1 MHITKHHLTRKMLEA
16 LRLRTELAKSGV
28 TRRQLFKFGV
38 AGGATLL
45 ASTVRLPGMAFG
57 SDLPPSPPTTPWL
70 APLPIPPVL
79 QTIEPSLLNL
89 SPNEPHQYYTQFPP
103 TQHYLMQAKEGL
115 HTFHPQLPASR
126 IWGFN
131 GTFPGPTVHARYG
144 EPVLLRIVN
153 DLPPPSGPQPFGVPE
168 VITHLHNAH
177 TAPGSDGGPW
187 DWTQRGQYTDHHYLQ
202 ARAGFTMPPGSIP
215 DEFRDAS
222 GGDVRETLTT
232 LFFHYHRPEV
242 TTDGVYKGLVAFWLN
257 FDERD
262 TGNEEDSNPSAWRL
276 PSGPYDIPLLI
287 TDKQFDP
294 RTGELFFD
302 MGDREGVLGDK
313 ITVNGGIQPFLEV
326 KRRKYR
332 FRMLNGGP
340 ARFYTFVLR
349 KGGRSYPFTQLTH
362 SGNFLERPRTN
373 LTRLETQVAERND
386 IIIDFSQFRSGD
398 KVYLANI
405 LPMKDGRQPERD
417 PSKALN
423 PDDVKNQLL
432 EFRVTGDAADPS
444 KIPDEFRPFPPITMS
459 EVVRRRV
466 WRFERGNG
474 IWQINAEGFDHHAD
488 HMAGN
493 LDNPKVQIR
502 RNTAE
507 IWTLENRSGGWEHP
521 VHIHL
526 EEARVIRV
534 NGRDVTNNPAFR
546 QRTDMYRL
554 GRNGRVELF
563 MRFRDFPDPA
573 WYNKGRLGEHTRY
586 VMHCHNMTHEDHSMM
601 VTWNLVP

>member
-1 MHITKHHLTRKMLEA
+1 MRITKHHLTRKMVEA

-28 TRRQLFKFGV
+28 TRRQLLKFGV

-70 APLPIPPVL
+70 APLTIPPVL
-79 QTIEPSLLNL
+79 KTIEPSLLNL

-103 TQHYLMQAKEGL
+103 AQHYLLEAKEGL
-115 HTFHPQLPASR
+115 HRFHPQLDPSP

-144 EPVLLRIVN
+144 KPVLLRMVN
-153 DLPPPSGPQPFGVPE
+153 DLPPPSGPQPFGIPE

-177 TAPGSDGGPW
+177 TAPESDGGPW

-232 LFFHYHRPEV
+232 LFFHYHRPDV

-262 TGNEEDSNPSAWRL
+262 TGDEEDSSRSAWRL
-276 PSGPYDIPLLI
+276 PSGPYDIPLLF

-294 RTGELFFD
+294 RTGKLVFD
-302 MGDREGVLGDK
+302 GDDTDGVLGDK
-313 ITVNGGIQPFLEV
+313 LTVNGSIQPFLEV

-332 FRMLNGGP
+332 FRILNGGP

-349 KGGRSYPFTQLTH
+349 KGGRSYPFSQLTH

-373 LTRLETQVAERND
+373 LTRLETQVAERSD
-386 IIIDFSQFRSGD
+386 IIIDFSQFSPGD
-398 KVYLANI
+398 EVYLANI
-405 LPMKDGRQPERD
+405 LPMKDGRLPERD

-423 PDDVKNQLL
+423 PDNVKNQLL
-432 EFRVTGDAADPS
+432 EFRVTGDATDNS
-444 KIPDEFRPFPPITMS
+444 RVPDEFRPLPPVTLS

-474 IWQINAEGFDHHAD
+474 IWQINGAGFDHDAD
-488 HMAGN
+488 HMASN
-493 LDNPKVQIR
+493 LNNPKVQIR

-554 GRNGRVELF
+554 GRNGTVELF
-563 MRFRDFPDPA
+563 MRFRDFPDPT
-573 WYNKGRLGEHTRY
+573 WYNNGRHTRY
-586 VMHCHNMTHEDHSMM
+586 VMHCHNTTHEDHAMM

>member
-1 MHITKHHLTRKMLEA
+1 MHITKHHLTRKMVEA

-28 TRRQLFKFGV
+28 TRRQLLKFGV

-57 SDLPPSPPTTPWL
+57 SDLPASPPTTPWV
-70 APLPIPPVL
+70 AQLPIPPVL
-79 QTIEPSLLNL
+79 KPAD
-89 SPNEPHQYYTQFPP
+89 SPFYPDATAHQYYQKFPP
-103 TQHYLMQAKEGL
+103 KQYYRMKAQEGY
-115 HTFHPQLPASR
+115 HEFHPDLPKSR

-144 EPVLLRIVN
+144 EPVVLRIIN
-153 DLPPPSGPQPFGVPE
+153 DLPPPSGPQGFGIPE

-177 TAPGSDGGPW
+177 TAPESDGGPW

-202 ARAGFTMPPGSIP
+202 ARAGFTMPDSIP
-215 DEFRDAS
+215 PEFRDAS
-222 GGDVRETLTT
+222 GGDVRETLST
-232 LFFHYHRPEV
+232 LFFHYHRPDV

-262 TGNEEDSNPSAWRL
+262 TGDEEDSNPLAWRL
-276 PSGPYDIPLLI
+276 PSGPYDIPLLF

-294 RTGELFFD
+294 RTGELVFD
-302 MGDREGVLGDK
+302 TDDTDGVLGDK
-313 ITVNGGIQPFLEV
+313 LTVNGVIQPFLEV
-326 KRRKYR
+326 RRRKYR
-332 FRMLNGGP
+332 LRMLNGGP

-349 KGGRSYPFTQLTH
+349 KDGRSYPFSQLTH

-398 KVYLANI
+398 KVYLANV
-405 LPMKDGRQPERD
+405 LPMKDGRLPERD
-417 PSKALN
+417 ASKALN
-423 PDDVKNQLL
+423 PDNVKNQLL
-432 EFRVTGDAADPS
+432 EFRVTSDAADPS
-444 KIPDEFRPFPPITMS
+444 DIPDAFRPFPPVVLS

-474 IWQINAEGFDHHAD
+474 IWQINAAGFDHHAD
-488 HMAGN
+488 HMKDN
-493 LDNPKVQIR
+493 LDNPKIQIQ

-526 EEARVIRV
+526 EEGQVIRV

-554 GRNGRVELF
+554 GKNGTVEIF
-563 MRFRDFPDPA
+563 MRFRDFPDPD
-573 WYNKGRLGEHTRY
+573 WKGGRLGERTRY
-586 VMHCHNMTHEDHSMM
+586 VMHCHNTTHEDHAMM